1 MWKGKQEVKNE
12 DVDVDM
18 GDTEKQKRRDSAGE
32 PVVRARTFDVEMGD
46 FEKQRRRMAEA
57 RRELGALA
65 RQSPFHRS
73 IRSFGRRKKPWRVKP
88 HQPLGLVLTASSGSS
103 SVFSA
108 DLNNHPKTRT
118 QKTA

>member
-32 PVVRARTFDVEMGD
+32 PVVRARTLTSRWETLRSRG
-46 FEKQRRRMAEA
+46 EEIAGA

-65 RQSPFHRS
+65 RQNPFYRS
-73 IRSFGRRKKPWRVKP
+73 LRSFGRRKKPWRLKP
-88 HQPLGLVLTASSGSS
+88 HQPHGLVLTASSGSS

-118 QKTA
+118 QKIA